1 MFALAESNSLVADL
15 DIVVVDAGPHVIE
28 GGSGDVAE
36 TDVTIPFT
44 ITLPFT
50 VTITSPG
57 ISLARAA
64 GEELNT
70 RAISSPLR
78 LGSTATPMPVNRG
91 GWLNSWYSCALR

>member
-50 VTITSPG
+50 VTITYPQPITITLPASVT
-57 ISLARAA
+57 ITMT
-64 GEELNT
+64 E
-70 RAISSPLR
+70 
-78 LGSTATPMPVNRG
+78 VVD
-91 GWLNSWYSCALR
+91 